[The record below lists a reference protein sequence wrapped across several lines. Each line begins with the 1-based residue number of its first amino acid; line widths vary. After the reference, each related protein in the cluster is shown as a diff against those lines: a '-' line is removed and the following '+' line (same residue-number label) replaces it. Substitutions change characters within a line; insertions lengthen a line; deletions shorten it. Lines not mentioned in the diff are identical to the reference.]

1 MSLTSDRVVEALA
14 RLHRYVESHP
24 TPEQTPPLTIAIS
37 RQAGSRGAEIAQAVG
52 ARLGW
57 PVYDRELLT
66 HIAQEKRFNERLLD
80 HLDERCT
87 NWLEEII
94 AGFSTQYHSPTDWTY
109 LKQLLRLLV
118 SLRQVGHCVIVGRG
132 AGHVLPASTTL
143 HVRVIAPR
151 ALRVSKTEKQK
162 GLSKAAAERW
172 IDQTDNDRT
181 HFVKHRF
188 NMDPDDPLNYDLIL
202 NSGRYSTEECA
213 ELIVQAARVK
223 DAQPKP
229 ASALRHT
236 A

>member
-1 MSLTSDRVVEALA
+1 MALTSDHIVEALT
-14 RLHRYVESHP
+14 RLHRYPESHP
-24 TPEQTPPLTIAIS
+24 TPQQTPLLTIAIS

-66 HIAQEKRFNERLLD
+66 HIAQEKGLSERLFH

-87 NWLEEII
+87 NWFEEII

-118 SLRQVGHCVIVGRG
+118 SLGQVGHCVIVGRG
-132 AGHVLPASTTL
+132 AGHVLPAQTTL

-151 ALRVSKTEKQK
+151 ALRVSKTEKRK
-162 GLSKAAAERW
+162 GLSKPEAERW

-188 NMDPDDPLNYDLIL
+188 NMDPDDPLNYDLIV
-202 NSGRYSTEECA
+202 NSGRYNTEECA

-223 DAQPKP
+223 EAHLKP
-229 ASALRHT
+229 AAALRHT
-236 A
+236 V